1 MTTAT
6 LPKNDNMTNL
16 MDVSEKVYEM
26 SRNCH
31 DELVPVKDV
40 SFNGLDEVKIG
51 SETHAMK
58 HIAQMSIATRLGIP
72 HYYLKKCP
80 EELQAKNLNHW
91 IKHERNEEL
100 FFRFDGD
107 KVRAIFTPRYVPVD
121 NKEVINKLEEMDY
134 NPYTEVQCHM
144 DSGFMLLNIPAPEH
158 SFKIHGDEM
167 TPGISISNSEVGLS
181 SLALAAYILRLIC
194 TNGLVTTEEVMSA
207 RYRHISHKVLDGFES
222 ALGGISLN
230 MNDQRVQLMIAHTM
244 PIEDHVET
252 FERFNRQY
260 QLNEVERNAVE
271 WAWPQEK
278 GDKMCSIIQTYT
290 RAAQHKNLSADSSY
304 KLQRTG
310 GNILAMMN

>member
-1 MTTAT
+1 
-6 LPKNDNMTNL
+6 MTNL
-16 MDVSEKVYEM
+16 MNVSERVYSM
-26 SRNCH
+26 SKDCH

-40 SFNGLDEVKIG
+40 SFNGLGEVKIG
-51 SETHAMK
+51 SETHPMK
-58 HIAQMSIATRLGIP
+58 PIAQMSIAQRLGIP
-72 HYYLKKCP
+72 HHYLKKCTP
-80 EELQAKNLNHW
+80 DLQAANMNHW
-91 IKHERNEEL
+91 IKHEKNEEI
-100 FFRFDGD
+100 FMRFDGD

-121 NKEVINKLEEMDY
+121 NMEVMRKLEEMAFD
-134 NPYTEVQCHM
+134 PDTEVQCHL
-144 DSGFMLLNIPAPEH
+144 DSGFMLLNIPAPEQ

-207 RYRHISHKVLDGFES
+207 RYRHISHKVLNGFEN
-222 ALGGISLN
+222 ALSGISLN
-230 MNDQRVQLMIAHTM
+230 MNDQKIQLMIAHTM
-244 PIEDHVET
+244 PVEDHVET

-271 WAWPQEK
+271 WAWPHEH
-278 GDKMCSIIQTYT
+278 GDRIFNIIQTYT
-290 RAAQHKNLSADSSY
+290 RAAQHKELSADSSY